1 MKSISILLAAL
12 LFCNG
17 CATALTNQIA
27 QRSKPVRV
35 TVEGKQVAVGI
46 DLFSLDAVGA
56 HPWIHAGAA
65 LLDAAAVT
73 LAIREADRRWGGDN
87 TSRVENDYSTHYY
100 AETGDNSPVNQGQ
113 NNVGNDVGGE

>member
-35 TVEGKQVAVGI
+35 EMDGKQILVGV
-46 DLFSLDAVGA
+46 DLFSLDAVGE
-56 HPWIHAGAA
+56 HPWIHASAA

-73 LAIREADRRWGGDN
+73 LAIREADRRWGGD
-87 TSRVENDYSTHYY
+87 SEHIVNDYSTHYH

-113 NNVGNDVGGE
+113 NNVGNNAGGE